1 MKSLGIDVV
10 YVFNC
15 MWGRFDQVIGNV
27 HQLYCT
33 DVSRVYLI
41 TEDSIIFV
49 VKKGDH
55 VIHID
60 RGLAEGHCG
69 FFPLTGPCRQCW
81 TTGFKWNLSKDKNI

>member
-49 VKKGDH
+49 VKKVMMIDDVMCGH
-55 VIHID
+55 VIV
-60 RGLAEGHCG
+60 
-69 FFPLTGPCRQCW
+69 TGRSCD
-81 TTGFKWNLSKDKNI
+81 TY